1 MHVFAAAMACC
12 EPAVFQC
19 LQLAACGCSS
29 GWHACNELV
38 FAAQYRHPALCTFF
52 LSAALDA
59 LPWMHRSGE
68 LNDIE
73 AICGMGGSSGLRFRE
88 GVQ

>member
-1 MHVFAAAMACC
+1 M
-12 EPAVFQC
+12 
-19 LQLAACGCSS
+19 
-29 GWHACNELV
+29 
-38 FAAQYRHPALCTFF
+38 YIF
-52 LSAALDA
+52 LSATLDA

-73 AICGMGGSSGLRFRE
+73 AIWGAVAE